1 MMTLYTKCENK
12 SLLSQLVF
20 GESSQPIV
28 HQPQRMAEQV
38 VGAKR
43 RARWSQA
50 ETDGFIETV
59 DNIIFEGG
67 GSLTAHRYTPL
78 LPTTDLYLGS
88 G

>member
-1 MMTLYTKCENK
+1 
-12 SLLSQLVF
+12 
-20 GESSQPIV
+20 
-28 HQPQRMAEQV
+28 MAEQV

-59 DNIIFEGG
+59 DNLIFEGG

-78 LPTTDLYLGS
+78 SSRLQICT
-88 G
+88 